1 MNAALWLLVK
11 LRTKAALRKIWRTV
25 QRPKGLLLVL
35 FSVAFFIA
43 MILPNLL
50 LRRPDVPQMHGA
62 WFLRPTALFFFW
74 LMLTATGRNASAIA
88 FTLPEVEFL
97 FPGPFSRRALLT
109 YKLGLSVLAPLGTAL
124 FLPLFLSQF
133 RLWWPAAML
142 AVWLVFVFMQN
153 TALLINLLVDW
164 LGERWR
170 RWRNA
175 LGAALAVVVVIS
187 AWQGGAL
194 VPGLSPLARGQALEG
209 SWAAQVVLAPFGVF
223 SSLAQAENAGQL
235 ALSTGLALVINAVV
249 LALIY
254 WMDANFIEASLQAS
268 QKRYEWME
276 RLRRGG
282 GFPTIGARSKPRF
295 SLPTFPRL
303 GGVGTIA
310 WRQALEL
317 LRNSTRLIFIL
328 PMVVGLAV
336 PAMITGEEFTVGPV
350 LGMTF
355 FVSFII
361 STIMPMGLRTDL
373 AHVDAFKSLP
383 LAAPAIV
390 AGSLLPGVIYPLIV
404 QLVLLAMVAVI
415 TGSWSLALTAVMIF
429 ALPLDV
435 LLVAADS
442 VLVLLFPSTRQ
453 FTPGDMLAGMRMTFV
468 YLAKIALLLVAAAGA
483 ALVAGAVYLLVGEVE
498 ILMGAAAWLTLMFE
512 GAALVILAAWL
523 FERFDPSLDN
533 SEPQ

>member
-1 MNAALWLLVK
+1 
-11 LRTKAALRKIWRTV
+11 
-25 QRPKGLLLVL
+25 
-35 FSVAFFIA
+35 
-43 MILPNLL
+43 
-50 LRRPDVPQMHGA
+50 
-62 WFLRPTALFFFW
+62 
-74 LMLTATGRNASAIA
+74 MLTASGRNASAIA
-88 FTLPEVEFL
+88 FSLPEVEFL

-109 YKLGLSVLAPLGTAL
+109 YKLALSVLAPLGTAL
-124 FLPLFLSQF
+124 FLGLFLWQF

-153 TALLINLLVDW
+153 TSLLFNLVIDW

-170 RWRNA
+170 QWRNV
-175 LGAALAVVVVIS
+175 LGVALAMAFVLS

-194 VPGLSPLARGQALEG
+194 LPGLSPLERAQAIES

-223 SSLAQAENAGQL
+223 
-235 ALSTGLALVINAVV
+235 TGLAAAETLRQLSLSAALALAVNAVV
-249 LALIY
+249 LVLIY
-254 WMDANFIEASLQAS
+254 WMDGNFLEASLQAS
-268 QKRYEWME
+268 QKRYEWLE
-276 RLRRGG
+276 RIRRGG
-282 GFPTIGARSKPRF
+282 GFPTIGVRSKPRF
-295 SLPTFPRL
+295 TLPRFPRL
-303 GGVGTIA
+303 GGAGTIA

-328 PMVVGLAV
+328 PMVVVAAV
-336 PAMITGEEFTVGPV
+336 PAVIAGEKFAAGPV

-355 FVSFII
+355 FISFII

-390 AGSLLPGVIYPLIV
+390 TGSLLPGVVYPLLV
-404 QLVLLAMVAVI
+404 QLVLLALVAAL
-415 TGSWSLALTAVMIF
+415 TGGWSLVLTTVIIF
-429 ALPLDV
+429 ALPLDL

-468 YLAKIALLLVAAAGA
+468 QLAKIVLLLVAVAGA
-483 ALVAGAVYLLVGEVE
+483 ALVAGAVYLLVGDVE
-498 ILMGAAAWLTLMFE
+498 ALLGAAAWLMLMAE
-512 GAALVILAAWL
+512 GAALLVLAAWL